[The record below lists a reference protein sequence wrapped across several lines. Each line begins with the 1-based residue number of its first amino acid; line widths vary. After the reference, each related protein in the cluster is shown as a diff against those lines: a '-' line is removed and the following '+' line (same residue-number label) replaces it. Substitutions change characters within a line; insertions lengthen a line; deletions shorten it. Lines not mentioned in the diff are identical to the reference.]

1 MTSLQGDACPKQ
13 SNGSD
18 CGMFSVKFADYRSRD
33 LALDFGQRDMQYF
46 RSRTAWELLLGRCI
60 VAKDLLEHDPQDL
73 GACIT
78 CGVPDAAGNWCNVC
92 GGPVEPNDQSYHYQH
107 GWRDGPRAAD
117 HSAVARPAGDTKEPL
132 ASHINKD
139 SEAGELTV
147 TEQQAYIGWGEDTW
161 HSDADDDEEAA
172 ALATADPE
180 RQLYLASEAPCHQCQ
195 RRATE
200 GLPGYCQET
209 CKSKATSLC
218 YSTELWDSTPTPTP
232 AVVGPPPAISQPAE
246 SPSVSQKCTAAQ
258 IELKK
263 RAAIERKR
271 PAVVKP
277 DCDPKSR
284 QAARWKRPRDQ

>member
-13 SNGSD
+13 NNGSD

-33 LALDFGQRDMQYF
+33 LALDFGQRNMQHF
-46 RSRTAWELLLGRCI
+46 RRRTAWELLLGRCL
-60 VAKDLLEHDPQDL
+60 VAKDLLEHDLQHP
-73 GACIT
+73 GACIA
-78 CGVPDAAGNWCNVC
+78 CGVPDAAGTGCNVC

-107 GWRDGPRAAD
+107 GWRD
-117 HSAVARPAGDTKEPL
+117 SAVAGPAGDTKEPL
-132 ASHINKD
+132 ASRIKD

-147 TEQQAYIGWGEDTW
+147 PEQQEYFGWGEDAW
-161 HSDADDDEEAA
+161 HTDTDDDEE
-172 ALATADPE
+172 DPM
-180 RQLYLASEAPCHQCQ
+180 RQLYLASEAPCHQCHQ
-195 RRATE
+195 RATD

-209 CKSKATSLC
+209 CESKATSLY

-232 AVVGPPPAISQPAE
+232 AVVGPPPAISQPAQ
-246 SPSVSQKCTAAQ
+246 SSSVSQKCTAAQ

-277 DCDPKSR
+277 DCD
-284 QAARWKRPRDQ
+284 QAARWKRPRD